1 MHVILY
7 LYAVFNSK
15 NHYNHPVRKSIW
27 TWASKLSFLNCLY
40 QKFNSIKFRNF
51 DNEQYSSLSAVL
63 SNAAGCGCS
72 EGQDYRGR
80 QPAWSSRVSLSGLIT
95 GVGSHEGLSCS
106 EPERATSANPK
117 GHKPPQT
124 DTVHTLAS
132 AHSLHVCFPVSLVR
146 MSSSGQGLGPC
157 PPQNPCTGPTGTQRT
172 HVKQ

>member
-1 MHVILY
+1 MILY